1 MNNAPPKW
9 TFPEQLLQ
17 KFMKM
22 PEKKLPD
29 VSSMDSALLLLE
41 EITGFVKGG
50 NICAAGNAVMSPI
63 WKQHMPQA
71 HFTNIIY
78 RIRREIHL

>member
-1 MNNAPPKW
+1 MRSSGWWIWNSAPMSSVPPKW

-29 VSSMDSALLLLE
+29 VSSLDSAL
-41 EITGFVKGG
+41 
-50 NICAAGNAVMSPI
+50 S
-63 WKQHMPQA
+63 
-71 HFTNIIY
+71 
-78 RIRREIHL
+78 